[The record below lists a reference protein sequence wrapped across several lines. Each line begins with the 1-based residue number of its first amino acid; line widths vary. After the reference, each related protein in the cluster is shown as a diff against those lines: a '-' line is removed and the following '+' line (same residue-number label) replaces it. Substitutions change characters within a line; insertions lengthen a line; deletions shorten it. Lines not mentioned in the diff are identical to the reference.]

1 MKTKLY
7 VWWVK
12 LQANHL
18 PWTKLYKYRVEEWRR
33 MRWQHEFL
41 KGFWAGNSHKRML
54 NVKEQEEDLKR
65 YEQQS

>member
-7 VWWVK
+7 VLWIK
-12 LQANHL
+12 LQANYL

-33 MRWQHEFL
+33 MKWQHDFL
-41 KGFWAGNSHKRML
+41 KGYWARGHYRNL

-65 YEQQS
+65 YEQQP